1 MTPGNREAR
10 LLAPA
15 GVPLVQPGDDICD
28 IVLRALAESGES
40 LQAGDILVIAQKIVS
55 KAQGRY
61 VDLARVTPSP
71 RALDLA
77 QTVAKDARV
86 IELILQESQEVL
98 RVRSDVIIVVHRSGF
113 VMANAGIDFSN
124 VESGGADERVLL
136 LPLDPDGTCASIRK
150 TLHERAGVSAGVII
164 NDSHGR
170 AWRNG
175 TVGVAIGAS
184 GVPTV
189 LDLRG
194 RPDLFARRLRITQ
207 VGFADELAAAASL
220 LMGQAGEGTPIVLI
234 RGVQYDESDGCAADL
249 MRPKGLD
256 LFR

>member
-10 LLAPA
+10 LLALA

-28 IVLRALAESGES
+28 IVLRAVAHSGES

-113 VMANAGIDFSN
+113 VMANAGIDLSN

-150 TLHERAGVSAGVII
+150 TLRERAGVHAGVIV

-175 TVGVAIGAS
+175 TVGVAIGDAAVVRV
-184 GVPTV
+184 GVAT
-189 LDLRG
+189 
-194 RPDLFARRLRITQ
+194 
-207 VGFADELAAAASL
+207 
-220 LMGQAGEGTPIVLI
+220 AG
-234 RGVQYDESDGCAADL
+234 
-249 MRPKGLD
+249 
-256 LFR
+256 